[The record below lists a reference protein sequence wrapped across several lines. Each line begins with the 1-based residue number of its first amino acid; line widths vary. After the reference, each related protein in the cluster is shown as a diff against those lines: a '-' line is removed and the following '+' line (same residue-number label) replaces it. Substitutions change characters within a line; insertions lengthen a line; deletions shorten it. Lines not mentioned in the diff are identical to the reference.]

1 MKLEYQGQD
10 EIHHFRIDINST
22 TQDAKLICDVT
33 VRNKK
38 ILHYD
43 FVNSNRFSDFSI
55 TKRQEVKEHIHGF
68 LISKG
73 SIKK

>member
-1 MKLEYQGQD
+1 MNLEYQGQD
-10 EIHHFRIDINST
+10 EIHHFRIDINNT
-22 TQDAKLICDVT
+22 TQDAKLICEVC

-43 FVNSNRFSDFSI
+43 FVNSNRFSDFTIS
-55 TKRQEVKEHIHGF
+55 KRTEVKEHLREF

-73 SIKK
+73 AIKK

>member
-1 MKLEYQGQD
+1 MNLEYQGQD

-43 FVNSNRFSDFSI
+43 FVNSNRFRDFDI
-55 TKRQEVKEHIHGF
+55 PKRQEVKEHLRGF

-73 SIKK
+73 AIKK

>member
-10 EIHHFRIDINST
+10 EIHHFRIDINSN

-43 FVNSNRFSDFSI
+43 FANSARFSDF
-55 TKRQEVKEHIHGF
+55 TYQKRTDIKEHLRDF

-73 SIKK
+73 AIRK

>member
-38 ILHYD
+38 ILHYE
-43 FVNSNRFSDFSI
+43 FVNDFRFSDFTI
-55 TKRQEVKEHIHGF
+55 IKRSEVRKFIHGF

>member
-1 MKLEYQGQD
+1 MNLEYQGQD

-43 FVNSNRFSDFSI
+43 FINSNRFSDF
-55 TKRQEVKEHIHGF
+55 TYQKRFELKEHLRGF

>member
-1 MKLEYQGQD
+1 MNLEYQGQD

-43 FVNSNRFSDFSI
+43 FIKSNRFSDF
-55 TKRQEVKEHIHGF
+55 TYQKRFELKEHLRGF

>member
-38 ILHYD
+38 ILYYD
-43 FVNSNRFSDFSI
+43 FINSNRFSDF
-55 TKRQEVKEHIHGF
+55 TYQKRTEVKEHLRGF

-73 SIKK
+73 AIKK